1 MSDEKD
7 ILLDLYK
14 QNTDLAFHYQN
25 QRATT
30 TNIVLTISAGI
41 VGLITFDQ
49 KLEGTDFYAA
59 LVLVIV
65 GCYGAILSA
74 KQYER
79 FAFYRERARV
89 YRDRLDRLFPQAL
102 ILKSKIDA
110 DETSRARS
118 KFLRRVHIRH
128 LWLVLNL
135 FIVLIGIWLAI
146 KCKWRS

>member
-1 MSDEKD
+1 MPDEND

-14 QNTDLAFHYQN
+14 QNYDLAFHYQN
-25 QRATT
+25 QRATS
-30 TNIVLTISAGI
+30 TNIILTISAGI

-89 YRDRLDRLFPQAL
+89 YREKLDSLFPKAS
-102 ILKSKIDA
+102 ILESKSVA
-110 DETSRARS
+110 DERSRKR
-118 KFLRRVHIRH
+118 FRLLRHVYIRH
-128 LWLVLNL
+128 LWLILNL
-135 FIVLIGIWLAI
+135 FIVLIGVWLAI
-146 KCKWRS
+146 KCKSGS